1 MPTALTLALV
11 SNDVYDDT
19 GSAAI
24 LGYRRLAGT
33 AQLRWSGSD
42 GSSFFGAA
50 YYANGVGIVAYRG
63 SQERKDWTDADVSI
77 GMGDMP
83 IDQLGDAFDFF
94 STAASRLKSAG
105 ASRIVVTGHSLGG
118 GLTQVVAARV
128 TSFPVRGVSF
138 NAPGMAS
145 LAGPISIQSGNSQNV
160 WNIRSAT
167 DPVSMK
173 GKHIGRGPYVVRNG
187 GYHGLGPL
195 IEAMVQDPLG
205 SIRF

>member
-83 IDQLGDAFDFF
+83 IDQLGDAFEGR
-94 STAASRLKSAG
+94 ARSADD
-105 ASRIVVTGHSLGG
+105 RRVR
-118 GLTQVVAARV
+118 AARLRC
-128 TSFPVRGVSF
+128 PWLVRARCTLGH
-138 NAPGMAS
+138 P
-145 LAGPISIQSGNSQNV
+145 AGGTGSGPSSGQTG
-160 WNIRSAT
+160 SANT
-167 DPVSMK
+167 PANW
-173 GKHIGRGPYVVRNG
+173 RTP
-187 GYHGLGPL
+187 
-195 IEAMVQDPLG
+195 A
-205 SIRF
+205 